1 MADMTPLVNFDRW
14 SLACLDAGVTPEQR
28 DYRRIRRAWRG
39 MGRHY
44 HTLSHLDA
52 CLREFDVARHLAMRP
67 GEVELALWFHDAV
80 YRSWRRDNEAQSA
93 ALATDMLRAAAIE
106 TVERIRQM
114 ILDTQH
120 RDEELSGDTALV
132 ADVDLSI
139 LGQSSAVYDRFARA
153 IRREYW
159 WVPRQRYITGR
170 RTLLEKFLARSSIY
184 QHDRFYGKYEKPARE
199 NIAAEL
205 ARLTH

>member
-1 MADMTPLVNFDRW
+1 MADMTPLVNFERW
-14 SLACLDAGVTPEQR
+14 SSACLEAGLSPDER

-52 CLREFDVARHLAMRP
+52 CLREFDGVRALAVRP

-93 ALATDMLRAAAIE
+93 ALAADLLRAAPIE

-114 ILDTQH
+114 ILDTRH
-120 RDEELSGDTALV
+120 RDEELGGDTALV

-139 LGQSSAVYDRFARA
+139 LGQPPAVYDGFARA

-170 RTLLEKFLARSSIY
+170 GALLAGFLARSSIY
-184 QHDRFYGKYEKPARE
+184 QHDRFYGKYEKQARA

-205 ARLTH
+205 ARLAR